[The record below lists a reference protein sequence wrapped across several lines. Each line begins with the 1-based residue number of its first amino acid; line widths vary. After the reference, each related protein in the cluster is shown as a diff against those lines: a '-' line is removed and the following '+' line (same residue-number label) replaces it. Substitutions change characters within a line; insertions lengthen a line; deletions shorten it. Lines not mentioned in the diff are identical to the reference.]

1 LAKSSLTKQQR
12 ANYGK
17 YNGSPTSDQLAQYFY
32 LDDRDLEEV
41 EAKRTDQ
48 SRMGYALQLCTLRFL
63 GTPYNS
69 IKDVPLNAAIFVA
82 KQLKIRN
89 VRVRHEYTERRRSTH
104 LTQLKNR
111 YGYRDFKTPTAFFK
125 YLRWL
130 YARLWTGDESF
141 HTLFDLSTR
150 FLVTHKILLPGV
162 TVLERTI
169 NRTRRR
175 CQQRMMD
182 IICRQ
187 LDSDDQDRLD
197 LLLKPYAS
205 ENTSELNDLRSP
217 LPNVNSTTINAM
229 MDKLDRVRE
238 VNIKHV
244 DVSAIPKSKLQVI
257 AKRVHKAHASNL
269 RRMPNDQRWSFL
281 LIFVLSLETQLVDQI
296 MDLVDAFIA
305 EMQRKVKSKGQ
316 KDRLRTL
323 KELDEAA
330 RLLCLACSVVVDE
343 SVEPDEVRDKVFK
356 KVSSSKIEDAMRSIT
371 EIARSKD
378 DQNQKEWLDNFHRI
392 KRFLPRLV
400 ASVTLKATVAGQPL
414 LEGLQYLVNY
424 FNTKSND
431 PFDPPMDHVPKSWRK
446 HVQEKNTVNLEAY
459 TVCTTKQFRESLIR
473 RDVFIVDSDS
483 WNDPRLRL
491 LRGKAWHKVK
501 PAVCRA
507 LDLSEQP
514 EPKLNALK
522 QQLDASYQYFV
533 KGLPNNDD
541 VRIEQVGGKP
551 KLIIS
556 PLDALSEP
564 ASLGQLRDLT
574 RRLMPLIDLP
584 ELLLE
589 IDARTS
595 FTQDFFH
602 VSENESRASDLHISL
617 CAVLMAEACNIGL
630 EPLIQPGNPA
640 LTRGRLKWVK
650 KNYLRP
656 ETIEAANKTILWFH
670 SAIPLVKKW
679 GGGQVAS
686 ADGLRFITPAHT
698 AYTRHNKLYF
708 AGNPGVTY
716 YNFITDQF
724 AGFHG
729 LLIPGT
735 MRDSLYLLQ
744 ALLDQDSHLDP
755 REIMTDTAGVSDVV
769 FGLFWLLGFQFSPR
783 IADMGSMRFW
793 RADKQADYGAM
804 NPFCNHQLKMH
815 LPEDNWEDI
824 LRVSGSLKLGKIGAT
839 ELIRSLLHY
848 KRPTTL
854 AKSIGELG
862 KAAKTI
868 HALRTMTDKAYRR
881 RILTQLNRTESR
893 HSLARAICYG
903 NSGELR
909 QPYKDGQEDQLG
921 CLGLVTNIVVL
932 WNTLYLEATLNYL
945 KDQGF
950 FVRDE
955 DVTRL
960 SPLTH
965 EHIHMLGRY
974 MFVVDP
980 AVEAG
985 LMRPIKER
993 NEIDEY
999 F

>member
-1 LAKSSLTKQQR
+1 MAKSALTKQQR

-17 YNGSPTSDQLAQYFY
+17 YNGSPTPDQLTQYFY

-48 SRMGYALQLCTLRFL
+48 NRIGYALQLCTLRFL
-63 GTPYNS
+63 GTPYDS
-69 IKDVPLNAAIFVA
+69 IKEVPLNAVIFIA

-89 VRVRHEYTERRRSTH
+89 VRIRHGYTERRRSAH
-104 LTQLKNR
+104 LTELKNR
-111 YGYRDFKTPTAFFK
+111 YGYRDFKAPTAFFK

-175 CQQRMMD
+175 CQQRMVD
-182 IICRQ
+182 IIYRQ
-187 LDSDDQDRLD
+187 LERDDQERLD

-229 MDKLDRVRE
+229 MDKLERVRE
-238 VNIKHV
+238 VNVHHV
-244 DVSAIPKSKLQVI
+244 DVSGIPKSKLQVI

-269 RRMPNDQRWSFL
+269 RRMPNEQRWAFL

-305 EMQRKVKSKGQ
+305 EMQRQVKNKGQ
-316 KDRLRTL
+316 KERLRTL

-330 RLLCLACSVVVDE
+330 RLLSLACGVMVDDT
-343 SVEPDEVRDKVFK
+343 VEPREVRAKAFRK
-356 KVSSSKIEDAMRSIT
+356 ASKAKIEKAMQTIDEIT
-371 EIARSKD
+371 RSKD

-400 ASVTLKATVAGQPL
+400 ASVTFKATAAGQPL
-414 LEGLQYLVNY
+414 LEGLQYLMNH
-424 FNTKSND
+424 FNTKNNES
-431 PFDPPMDHVPKSWRK
+431 FDPPMEHVPKSWRK
-446 HVQEKNTVNLEAY
+446 HILQKGGANLEAY
-459 TVCTTKQFRESLIR
+459 TVCTTKQLRESLIR
-473 RDVFIVDSDS
+473 RDVFVVDSDA

-514 EPKLNALK
+514 EPKLSTLRK
-522 QQLDASYQYFV
+522 QLDASYQYFV

-541 VRIEQVGGKP
+541 VRIEQVAGKP

-564 ASLGQLRDLT
+564 ASLVQLRDLT

-589 IDARTS
+589 INARTN

-670 SAIPLVKKW
+670 SAIPLVKQW

-686 ADGLRFITPAHT
+686 ADGLRFITPVHT

-744 ALLDQDSHLDP
+744 GLLDQDSHLDP
-755 REIMTDTAGVSDVV
+755 REIMTDTAAVSDVV

-783 IADMGSMRFW
+783 IANMGSMRFW
-793 RADKQADYGAM
+793 RADKQADYGDCI
-804 NPFCNHQLKMH
+804 F
-815 LPEDNWEDI
+815 
-824 LRVSGSLKLGKIGAT
+824 R
-839 ELIRSLLHY
+839 
-848 KRPTTL
+848 
-854 AKSIGELG
+854 
-862 KAAKTI
+862 
-868 HALRTMTDKAYRR
+868 RT
-881 RILTQLNRTESR
+881 
-893 HSLARAICYG
+893 
-903 NSGELR
+903 
-909 QPYKDGQEDQLG
+909 
-921 CLGLVTNIVVL
+921 
-932 WNTLYLEATLNYL
+932 
-945 KDQGF
+945 
-950 FVRDE
+950 
-955 DVTRL
+955 
-960 SPLTH
+960 
-965 EHIHMLGRY
+965 
-974 MFVVDP
+974 
-980 AVEAG
+980 
-985 LMRPIKER
+985 
-993 NEIDEY
+993 
-999 F
+999 